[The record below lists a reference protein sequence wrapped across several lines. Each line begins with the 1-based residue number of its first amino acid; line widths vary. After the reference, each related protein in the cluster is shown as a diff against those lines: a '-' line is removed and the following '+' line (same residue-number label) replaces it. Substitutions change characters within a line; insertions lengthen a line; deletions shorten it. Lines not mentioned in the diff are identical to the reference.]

1 MKFRKLVIPMEETI
15 HCELVG
21 KREGLY
27 TVYVFRKDTGHL
39 IMCTKLPNWGP
50 MQINLKET
58 GFLTYQFAEAGETY
72 IERKSNTEKTYQ
84 YTNFYF
90 KDFVPDKV
98 DEPTVT
104 L

>member
-1 MKFRKLVIPMEETI
+1 MEETI
-15 HCELVG
+15 HCKLVG

-27 TVYVFRKDTGHL
+27 TVYVFKKDTGQL

-50 MQINLKET
+50 MNINLEDT
-58 GFLTYQFAEAGETY
+58 GFLTYQFAKAGETY
-72 IERKSNTEKTYQ
+72 IERKSNTQKTYQ

-90 KDFVPDKV
+90 KDFVSDKV
-98 DEPTVT
+98 DEHTVT

>member
-1 MKFRKLVIPMEETI
+1 MEETI

-58 GFLTYQFAEAGETY
+58 GFLTG
-72 IERKSNTEKTYQ
+72 
-84 YTNFYF
+84 
-90 KDFVPDKV
+90 
-98 DEPTVT
+98 
-104 L
+104 